1 LFTPITDARL
11 LRIEQHR
18 PTGNKEFLLEIRPLS
33 IADVKLLVPRIHR
46 DPRGFFSET
55 YSRHA
60 LSAAGMTMEFVQDNH
75 VLSADPGTLRGLH
88 FQVPPHAQGKL
99 VRVTRGSIFD
109 VAVDIRVGS
118 PTFGKHVSAILNTE
132 NWMQIWIPVGFAH
145 GYCTL
150 EPDTE
155 VIYKVT
161 DYYAPDCDRGLKWDD
176 DDLGIKWPVHP
187 DNVKLSEKD
196 RTQTALKDLAPAFVF
211 GT

>member
-1 LFTPITDARL
+1 MPDCCGLSI
-11 LRIEQHR
+11 HR